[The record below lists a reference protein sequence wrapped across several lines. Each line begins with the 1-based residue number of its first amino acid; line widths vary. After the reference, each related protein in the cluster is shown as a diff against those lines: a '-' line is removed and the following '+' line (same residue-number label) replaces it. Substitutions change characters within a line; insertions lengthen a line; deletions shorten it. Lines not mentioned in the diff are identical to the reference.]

1 MQITGLDHLVIT
13 TADIDKCIGFYAGV
27 LGLRH
32 EVKAGK
38 HAFYFGQQKI
48 NVHCRP
54 AEFLPAALHPTY
66 GSQDL
71 CLIAEGDIYAIQ
83 EEIKAK
89 GYPLETGVVE
99 RNGALGA
106 MQSLYMRDADGNLIE
121 IAVYKR
127 L

>member
-71 CLIAEGDIYAIQ
+71 CLITEGDIYAIQ

>member
-13 TADIDKCIGFYAGV
+13 TADIDKCVGFYEGV

-32 EVKAGK
+32 EVKAGR
-38 HAFYFGQQKI
+38 HAFYFGKQKLNI
-48 NVHCRP
+48 HCRP

-71 CLIAEGDIYAIQ
+71 CLVAEGNIFAIKR
-83 EEIKAK
+83 EIEAK
-89 GYPLETGVVE
+89 GYPLETDVVQ
-99 RNGALGA
+99 RTGALGA
-106 MQSLYMRDADGNLIE
+106 MQSLYVRDADGNLIE
-121 IAVYKR
+121 IAVYKG